1 MSITSGDLRRRG
13 AAGADWRDHAACRD
27 ADPELFFPLGTRGAS
42 VPQVEQAKLVCR
54 ACPVSLPCLRWALE
68 HGDAGVWG
76 GTTDE
81 ERRRRREARALG
93 EARPRAPFSQAFP
106 RAFGSFSRT

>member
-13 AAGADWRDHAACRD
+13 AAAADWRDHAACRD

-42 VPQVEQAKLVCR
+42 LPQVEQAKLVCR
-54 ACPVSLPCLRWALE
+54 ACPVSRPCLRWALE

-93 EARPRAPFSQAFP
+93 EARPRAPFS
-106 RAFGSFSRT
+106 